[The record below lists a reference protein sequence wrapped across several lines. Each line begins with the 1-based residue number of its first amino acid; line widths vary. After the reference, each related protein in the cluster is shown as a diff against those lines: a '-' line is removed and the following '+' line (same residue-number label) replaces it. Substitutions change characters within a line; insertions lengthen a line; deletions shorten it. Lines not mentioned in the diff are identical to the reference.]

1 MAASR
6 PIEAWAGRRIVL
18 PDGPHRGQRYRV
30 RREPWRDILAALSS
44 PQLEQITI
52 RASVQSGKTAA
63 LIVTALFYM
72 ARGKSVLFLEPVES
86 LQRHMAKRIIAFGR
100 ACLDPGIAAAYEH
113 PRPPL
118 IRQHAN
124 GGRVEVL
131 AASADDAGLSRTAD
145 VVIVDE
151 LRAFRGDL
159 LQELTDRMAAFGGRG
174 KLVTASSAGYADEC
188 KTTAEFQ
195 KSDQRQWF
203 IACPKCGRASMTAWA
218 AFRYKNRAQPRYVM
232 PCCAVELTTKALA
245 GAVNAGRWKATA
257 VARVPRTR
265 GYHLD
270 CFSGSSFES
279 LDTIKRQWL
288 HASEHRRLTGSMR
301 EIIAFQTGR
310 LAVPYNPQL
319 ENGVTPDAIM
329 ANCRQAYDAKVVPA
343 WASLVTV
350 AVDTQDNRLEAEVSA
365 WGAVEV
371 EEPTAATELK
381 GWDAAT
387 FKGLQWRGRWYRLR
401 RAALSYHRLYGD
413 PAQPGPW
420 EQLRAICETRIRHE
434 TGPPLLPATVGID
447 VGGHH
452 GPAVADFVKVAGAGY
467 QCVKG
472 LADTRHDGL
481 MARKSAT
488 EDSLANYGPAG
499 LLLVNGNAAK
509 ASVFSMLRSQI
520 GGGDPQLGWPADETH
535 YGPEEYAGIC
545 SEVLTRVLNRKTGAT
560 STIWKKTRAQN
571 EALDLL
577 VYSLALVAYLGVG
590 YLLAEAD
597 AIRKAS
603 ERSAA

>member
-1 MAASR
+1 MSK
-6 PIEAWAGRRIVL
+6 GR
-18 PDGPHRGQRYRV
+18 
-30 RREPWRDILAALSS
+30 
-44 PQLEQITI
+44 
-52 RASVQSGKTAA
+52 
-63 LIVTALFYM
+63 
-72 ARGKSVLFLEPVES
+72 SVLFLEPVEA
-86 LQRHMAKRIIAFGR
+86 LQRFMAKRIIAFGR
-100 ACLDPGIAAAYEH
+100 ACLDPGIRAAFESK
-113 PRPPL
+113 RPPL
-118 IRQHAN
+118 VREHEN

-131 AASADDAGLSRTAD
+131 AAAADDSGLSRTAD

-151 LRAFRGDL
+151 LRAFWADL
-159 LQELTDRMAAFGGRG
+159 LQELSDRMASFGGKG

-203 IACPKCGRASMTAWA
+203 MACPKCGRASMTAWA
-218 AFRYKNRAQPRYVM
+218 AFRYKNRASPRYVM
-232 PCCAVELTTKALA
+232 PCCAAELDTKALA

-265 GYHLD
+265 GFHLD
-270 CFSGSSFES
+270 AFTGSAFET
-279 LDTIKRQWL
+279 LDTIKRAWL
-288 HASEHRRLTGSMR
+288 HANEHRRLTGSMR

-329 ANCRQAYDAKVVPA
+329 ASCRQAYDVGKVPA
-343 WASLVTV
+343 WASIVTV
-350 AVDTQDNRLEAEVSA
+350 ACDVQDNRLEAEVSA

-420 EQLRAICETRIRHE
+420 EQLRAICETRIPHE
-434 TGPPLLPATVGID
+434 TGPPLLPATIGID

-452 GPAVADFVKVAGAGY
+452 GPAVADFVKVAGLGY

-488 EDSLANYGPAG
+488 EDSLATYGPAG
-499 LLLVNGNAAK
+499 LLLVNGNAGK
-509 ASVFSMLRSQI
+509 ASVFSMLRAQI
-520 GGGDPQLGWPADETH
+520 GGGDSQLVWPADETH
-535 YGPEEYAGIC
+535 YGPEEYADIC

-560 STIWKKTRAQN
+560 TTLWKKTRAQN

-590 YLLAEAD
+590 YLLAEAE

-603 ERSAA
+603 ERTAV

>member
-1 MAASR
+1 MAARSL
-6 PIEAWAGRRIVL
+6 ESWASKYIVL
-18 PDGPHRGQRYRV
+18 PDGPHRGQRFRV
-30 RREPWRDILAALSS
+30 RREPWHEILAAISS

-63 LIVTALFYM
+63 LILAALFYM
-72 ARGKSVLFLEPVES
+72 SRGRSVLFLEPVEA
-86 LQRHMAKRIIAFGR
+86 LQRHVAKRIIAFGR

-118 IRQHAN
+118 VRQHAN

-174 KLVTASSAGYADEC
+174 KLITASSAGLQDEC
-188 KTTAEFQ
+188 KTTAEYQ

-203 IACPKCGRASMTAWA
+203 LVCPGCQRASVAGWA

-232 PCCAVELTTKALA
+232 PCCLRELDTRALA
-245 GAVNAGRWKATA
+245 TAVNAGRWKATA
-257 VARVPRTR
+257 HTKVPRTR

-270 CFSGSSFES
+270 CFSGSAFET
-279 LDTIKRQWL
+279 LDTVKRAWL

-319 ENGVTPDAIM
+319 QSGVTPDAIM
-329 ANCRQAYDAKVVPA
+329 ANCRQAYDAGIVPA

-371 EEPTAATELK
+371 EEPEAATELK
-381 GWDAAT
+381 GWDGAQ
-387 FKGLQWRGRWYRLR
+387 FKGLQWRGKWYRLR

-420 EQLRAICETRIRHE
+420 EQLRSICETRIPHE
-434 TGPPLLPATVGID
+434 TGPPLLPATIGID

-452 GPAVADFVKVAGAGY
+452 GPAVADFVKIAGPGY
-467 QCVKG
+467 QCLKG
-472 LADTRHDGL
+472 LKDTRHDGL
-481 MARKSAT
+481 MARKSTT
-488 EDSLANYGPAG
+488 EDSLATYGPAG
-499 LLLVNGNAAK
+499 LMLVNGNAGK
-509 ASVFSMLRSQI
+509 ASIFSMLRAQVA
-520 GGGDPQLGWPADETH
+520 GGDPQLVWPTDETH
-535 YGPEEYAGIC
+535 YGPEEYNSLC
-545 SEVLTRVLNRKTGAT
+545 SEVLTRILNRRTGAT

-577 VYSLALVAYLGVG
+577 VYGLAMVAYLGVG
-590 YLLAEAD
+590 YLLAEAE

-603 ERSAA
+603 ERNAA